1 MWVAGYAP
9 NELHWPPALSSQACA
24 SKGCPMEGKRRD
36 IEQVGRRVC
45 KEAEANMF
53 EKLQKGTSQGCHLSL
68 EDYLGSSLYW

>member
-9 NELHWPPALSSQACA
+9 NELTLATSPVLA
-24 SKGCPMEGKRRD
+24 SMCKQGLPDGRKRRD
-36 IEQVGRRVC
+36 TEQVGRSVC
-45 KEAEANMF
+45 REAEANMF